1 MENFEKSPK
10 NTSSKNIQPKRK
22 KIKIKKYY
30 IKDVGS
36 EIYSV
41 GLCRQRIDEE
51 SSLNESKSHQ
61 KLRKLV
67 CIFLIFWLVKCCT
80 LLIYYH
86 NQEEDIIDEKMF
98 VWFGD
103 FFFFQPQMRK
113 HFILA
118 LIAAGLGQLHTYF
131 LYHRLWKSRRMRCI
145 PSERLF
151 QVFAGM
157 RSSKELE
164 LGWKNVIKL
173 MKMWV
178 NI

>member
-1 MENFEKSPK
+1 MENL
-10 NTSSKNIQPKRK
+10 TISKNIQQKRK

-36 EIYSV
+36 EIYAI

-51 SSLNESKSHQ
+51 SSNNESKSHQ
-61 KLRKLV
+61 KLRQFV
-67 CIFLIFWLVKCCT
+67 CIFLILWLVKCCA

-86 NQEEDIIDEKMF
+86 NQEEEIIDEKMF

-103 FFFFQPQMRK
+103 FFFFQLQMRK
-113 HFILA
+113 HAIVTLSV
-118 LIAAGLGQLHTYF
+118 AGLRLLHTQF
-131 LYHRLWKSRRMRCI
+131 LYHRLWKSGRMRCI
-145 PSERLF
+145 PSVELF

-164 LGWKNVIKL
+164 LGWKDVIKL

>member
-1 MENFEKSPK
+1 MENLERSPK
-10 NTSSKNIQPKRK
+10 NTISKNIRLKRK

-36 EIYSV
+36 EIYAI

-51 SSLNESKSHQ
+51 SSHNESKSHR
-61 KLRKLV
+61 KLRQLV
-67 CIFLIFWLVKCCT
+67 SIFVILWLVKFCA

-86 NQEEDIIDEKMF
+86 NQEEEIIDEKMF
-98 VWFGD
+98 LWFGD
-103 FFFFQPQMRK
+103 FFFFQPQIRK
-113 HFILA
+113 HYIIG
-118 LIAAGLGQLHTYF
+118 LIVVGFRLLHTQF
-131 LYHRLWKSRRMRCI
+131 LYHRLWKSGRMKCI

-164 LGWKNVIKL
+164 LGWKDVIKL
-173 MKMWV
+173 MKM
-178 NI
+178 

>member
-1 MENFEKSPK
+1 MENVVENVKL
-10 NTSSKNIQPKRK
+10 SKNIKPKRK

-36 EIYSV
+36 EIYGI

-51 SSLNESKSHQ
+51 SSNNESKSHQ
-61 KLRKLV
+61 KLRRFL
-67 CIFLIFWLVKCCT
+67 CISIILWLVKYCA

-86 NQEEDIIDEKMF
+86 NQEEEIIDEKTF

-103 FFFFQPQMRK
+103 SFFFQPQIRK

-118 LIAAGLGQLHTYF
+118 IIVAGFRQLHTQF
-131 LYHRLWKSRRMRCI
+131 LYHRLWKSGRMKCI
-145 PSERLF
+145 PSAQLF

-164 LGWKNVIKL
+164 LRWKDVIKL
-173 MKMWV
+173 MKM
-178 NI
+178 